1 MRGLNGMDISNSPI
15 TDYPSDSRVGTL
27 RECDPYHT
35 EIVSNSEK
43 SRGRI

>member
-1 MRGLNGMDISNSPI
+1 MRGLNGMDICNSPI
-15 TDYPSDSRVGTL
+15 PDYLSDSRVGTL

-43 SRGRI
+43 SRDII